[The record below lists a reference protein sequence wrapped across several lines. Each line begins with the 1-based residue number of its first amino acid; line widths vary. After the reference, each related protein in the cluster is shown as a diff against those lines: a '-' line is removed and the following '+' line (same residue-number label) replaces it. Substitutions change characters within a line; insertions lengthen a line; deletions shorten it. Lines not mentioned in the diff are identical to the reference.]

1 MELALL
7 CGLVVMAGVIPIQGG
22 ILNLNKMVKQVTG
35 KTPFL
40 SYWPYGCHCGLGG
53 RGQPKDASDWCC
65 RTHDCCYAHLKTH
78 GCRFHTDHYR
88 YNFSQGEI
96 YCCEYPDLRV
106 GAGDPGRAFW
116 PHCLHSTA
124 TRPLFFL
131 HGPTGCSWTVK
142 RQEWVWGYG
151 EGPWED

>member
-22 ILNLNKMVKQVTG
+22 ILNLNKMIKQVTG

-78 GCRFHTDHYR
+78 RCRFHMDHYR

-96 YCCEYPDLRV
+96 HCCARFMPVV
-106 GAGDPGRAFW
+106 GVSPQRIHRGYSR
-116 PHCLHSTA
+116 
-124 TRPLFFL
+124 R
-131 HGPTGCSWTVK
+131 HG
-142 RQEWVWGYG
+142 
-151 EGPWED
+151 

>member
-78 GCRFHTDHYR
+78 RCRFHTDHYR

-96 YCCEYPDLRV
+96 YC
-106 GAGDPGRAFW
+106 
-116 PHCLHSTA
+116 S
-124 TRPLFFL
+124 L
-131 HGPTGCSWTVK
+131 HGSLLPLCTVVYSSLWCSNTCLS
-142 RQEWVWGYG
+142 
-151 EGPWED
+151 PMPLSFSPLLP